1 MADCGVG
8 TELLELRRELAIR
21 GRFPLSEFHA
31 KNDKQRIRDLV
42 FDVLRRADVRVDA
55 TILDKPK
62 TQDLLR
68 EDGDSDREVS

>member
-42 FDVLRRADVRVDA
+42 FDVLRRANVPVDA
-55 TILDKPK
+55 TILEAEDPGP
-62 TQDLLR
+62 LR
-68 EDGDSDREVS
+68 EDGDRTAR